1 MQKTVWAST
10 IGASSGNAPQK
21 GEGMMGQAFIF
32 YGKTLCEK
40 CYQEAVDYES
50 LAGREI
56 PQRKM
61 VDADSCA
68 KCKAKLE
75 PEEEL

>member
-1 MQKTVWAST
+1 MSD
-10 IGASSGNAPQK
+10 
-21 GEGMMGQAFIF
+21 GERREIMGKAFIF
-32 YGKTLCEK
+32 YGKTLCDK
-40 CYQEAVDYES
+40 CYKEATDYEI
-50 LAGREI
+50 LAGREV
-56 PQRKM
+56 PPRKM

>member
-1 MQKTVWAST
+1 M
-10 IGASSGNAPQK
+10 GN
-21 GEGMMGQAFIF
+21 AFIF
-32 YGKTLCEK
+32 YGKTLCDK
-40 CYQEAVDYES
+40 CYKEATDYEI
-50 LAGREI
+50 LAGREV
-56 PQRKM
+56 PARKM